1 MVRRRKQPKVV
12 RLFLF
17 FIIFLSFLFLCRK
30 GYDYYELHRQI
41 QEAETI
47 RQQLIEDQQNLEE
60 RKKELNDP
68 AVIERKAR
76 DDLGMV
82 KPGELPYVK

>member
-1 MVRRRKQPKVV
+1 MHKVRRFRMGRILAAAAAILLLAFVIRSGYSIWVLREEIAAEEVKKQ
-12 RLFLF
+12 
-17 FIIFLSFLFLCRK
+17 
-30 GYDYYELHRQI
+30 ELMKENAEL
-41 QEAETI
+41 EA
-47 RQQLIEDQQNLEE
+47 
-60 RKKELNDP
+60 RKKELQDP

>member
-1 MVRRRKQPKVV
+1 MHKVRRFRTGRILAAATAILLLAFVIRSGYSIWVLREEIAAEEVKKQ
-12 RLFLF
+12 
-17 FIIFLSFLFLCRK
+17 
-30 GYDYYELHRQI
+30 ELMKENAEL
-41 QEAETI
+41 EA
-47 RQQLIEDQQNLEE
+47 
-60 RKKELNDP
+60 RKKELQDP

>member
-1 MVRRRKQPKVV
+1 MHKVRRFRTGRILAAAATILLLAFVIRSGYSIWMLREEIAAEEVKKQ
-12 RLFLF
+12 
-17 FIIFLSFLFLCRK
+17 
-30 GYDYYELHRQI
+30 ELMKENAEL
-41 QEAETI
+41 EA
-47 RQQLIEDQQNLEE
+47 
-60 RKKELNDP
+60 RKKELQDP

>member
-1 MVRRRKQPKVV
+1 MHKVRRFRTGRILAAAAAILLLAFVIRSGYSIWMLREEIVAEEVKKQ
-12 RLFLF
+12 
-17 FIIFLSFLFLCRK
+17 
-30 GYDYYELHRQI
+30 ELMKENAEL
-41 QEAETI
+41 EA
-47 RQQLIEDQQNLEE
+47 
-60 RKKELNDP
+60 RKKELQDP

>member
-1 MVRRRKQPKVV
+1 MKENA
-12 RLFLF
+12 
-17 FIIFLSFLFLCRK
+17 
-30 GYDYYELHRQI
+30 EL
-41 QEAETI
+41 EA
-47 RQQLIEDQQNLEE
+47 
-60 RKKELNDP
+60 RKKELQDP

>member
-1 MVRRRKQPKVV
+1 MHKVRRFRTGRILAAAAAILLLAFVIRSGYSIWV
-12 RLFLF
+12 RREE
-17 FIIFLSFLFLCRK
+17 IAAENA
-30 GYDYYELHRQI
+30 EL
-41 QEAETI
+41 EA
-47 RQQLIEDQQNLEE
+47 
-60 RKKELNDP
+60 RKKELQDP

>member
-1 MVRRRKQPKVV
+1 MHKVRRFRTGRILAAAAAILLLAFVIRSGYSIWMLREEIAAEEVKKQ
-12 RLFLF
+12 
-17 FIIFLSFLFLCRK
+17 
-30 GYDYYELHRQI
+30 ELMKEHAEL
-41 QEAETI
+41 EA
-47 RQQLIEDQQNLEE
+47 
-60 RKKELNDP
+60 RKKELQDP

>member
-1 MVRRRKQPKVV
+1 MHKVRRFRTGRILAAAAAILLLAFVIRSGYSIWVLREEIAAEEVKKQ
-12 RLFLF
+12 
-17 FIIFLSFLFLCRK
+17 
-30 GYDYYELHRQI
+30 ELMKENAEL
-41 QEAETI
+41 EA
-47 RQQLIEDQQNLEE
+47 
-60 RKKELNDP
+60 RKKELQDP

>member
-1 MVRRRKQPKVV
+1 MHEVRRFRTGRILAAAAAILLLAFVIRSGYSIWVLREEIAAEEVKKQ
-12 RLFLF
+12 
-17 FIIFLSFLFLCRK
+17 
-30 GYDYYELHRQI
+30 ELMKENAEL
-41 QEAETI
+41 EA
-47 RQQLIEDQQNLEE
+47 
-60 RKKELNDP
+60 RKKELQDP

>member
-1 MVRRRKQPKVV
+1 MYKVRRFRTGRILAAAAAILLLAFVIRSGYSIWMLREEIAAEEVKKQ
-12 RLFLF
+12 
-17 FIIFLSFLFLCRK
+17 
-30 GYDYYELHRQI
+30 ELMKENAEL
-41 QEAETI
+41 EA
-47 RQQLIEDQQNLEE
+47 
-60 RKKELNDP
+60 RKKELQDP

>member
-1 MVRRRKQPKVV
+1 MHKVRRFRTGRILVAAAAILLLAFVIRSGYSIWVLREEIAAEEVKKQ
-12 RLFLF
+12 
-17 FIIFLSFLFLCRK
+17 
-30 GYDYYELHRQI
+30 ELMKENAEL
-41 QEAETI
+41 EA
-47 RQQLIEDQQNLEE
+47 
-60 RKKELNDP
+60 RKKELQDP

>member
-1 MVRRRKQPKVV
+1 MHKVRRFRTGRILAAAAAILLLAFVIRSGYSIWVLREESAAEEVKKQ
-12 RLFLF
+12 
-17 FIIFLSFLFLCRK
+17 
-30 GYDYYELHRQI
+30 ELMKENAEL
-41 QEAETI
+41 EA
-47 RQQLIEDQQNLEE
+47 
-60 RKKELNDP
+60 RKKELQDP

>member
-1 MVRRRKQPKVV
+1 MHKVRRFRAGRILAAAAAILLLAFVIRSGYSIWMLREEIAAEEVKKQ
-12 RLFLF
+12 
-17 FIIFLSFLFLCRK
+17 
-30 GYDYYELHRQI
+30 ELMKENAEL
-41 QEAETI
+41 EA
-47 RQQLIEDQQNLEE
+47 
-60 RKKELNDP
+60 RKKELQDP

>member
-1 MVRRRKQPKVV
+1 MHKVRRFRTGRILAAAAAILLLAFVIRSGYSIWVLREEIAAEEVKKQALMKENA
-12 RLFLF
+12 
-17 FIIFLSFLFLCRK
+17 
-30 GYDYYELHRQI
+30 EL
-41 QEAETI
+41 EA
-47 RQQLIEDQQNLEE
+47 
-60 RKKELNDP
+60 RKKELQDP